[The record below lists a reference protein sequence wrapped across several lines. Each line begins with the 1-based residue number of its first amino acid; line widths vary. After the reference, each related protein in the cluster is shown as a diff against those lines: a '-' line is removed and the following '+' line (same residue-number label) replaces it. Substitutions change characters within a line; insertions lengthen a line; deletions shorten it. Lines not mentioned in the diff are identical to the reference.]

1 VTVVTDA
8 GGADVVGALSG
19 GGRSIVETFGTGKIE
34 EGRFRDLVL
43 EHFNLKPRGIIE
55 MLDLLRPIY
64 RNTAA
69 YGHFGRDG
77 DLPWEKTD
85 KAEALKASAGIG

>member
-1 VTVVTDA
+1 M
-8 GGADVVGALSG
+8 
-19 GGRSIVETFGTGKIE
+19 
-34 EGRFRDLVL
+34 L
-43 EHFNLKPRGIIE
+43 EHFDLKPRGIVE